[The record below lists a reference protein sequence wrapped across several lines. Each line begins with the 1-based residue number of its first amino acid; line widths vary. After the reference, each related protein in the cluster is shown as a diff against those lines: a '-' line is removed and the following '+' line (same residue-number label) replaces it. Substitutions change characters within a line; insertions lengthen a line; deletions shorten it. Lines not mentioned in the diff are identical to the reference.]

1 MKTVA
6 YTRVSKIDQ
15 DLKNQRYEILEY
27 INRYNNIHTDHK
39 IPQIDEFIEIEVS
52 SRRNEKQRRIDELKN
67 ILESGDTLIV
77 TELSRL
83 GRSTIEVLTIIEH
96 LISRNIRIIAIK
108 QKIDTVENDMTSKIM
123 INMFCIMS
131 ELERD
136 LISLRTKEALAA
148 KKAQGIKLGLPKG
161 TVLRSKFDKCRTDII
176 AYLNLGL
183 NAAQIAEKLGLTSAL
198 QLRKYIAKHDLKKV
212 AKEVGIGYDIKLT
225 TNDNNITNISKP
237 RMNTHE
243 QHGSRVAQLI

>member
-67 ILESGDTLIV
+67 LLESGDTLIV

-148 KKAQGIKLGLPKG
+148 KKAQGVQIGWQKG
-161 TVLRSKFDKCRTDII
+161 RPRKSKFDNYRSDIM

-183 NAAQIAEKLGLTSAL
+183 SIPKIAEKLGFSAFN
-198 QLRKYIAKHDLKKV
+198 LRKYIVKHDLKKV
-212 AKEVGIGYDIKLT
+212 AKDVGIGYDIKLT
-225 TNDNNITNISKP
+225 TNDNITNITTP
-237 RMNTHE
+237 RMNDNE
-243 QHGSRVAQLI
+243 QHGSRLAEFI

>member
-1 MKTVA
+1 MKTIA

-15 DLKNQRYEILEY
+15 DLKNQRHEILEY
-27 INRYNNIHTDHK
+27 VNRYNNIHTDHK
-39 IPQIDEFIEIEVS
+39 IPQIDNFIEIEVS
-52 SRRNEKQRRIDELKN
+52 SRKNEKQRRIDELKKL
-67 ILESGDTLIV
+67 LESGDTLIV

-108 QKIDTVENDMTSKIM
+108 QKIDTLENDMTSKIM
-123 INMFCIMS
+123 INMFCMMA

-161 TVLRSKFDKCRTDII
+161 TILRSKFDKHRKEII
-176 AYLNLGL
+176 SYLNFGL
-183 NAAQIAEKLGLTSAL
+183 STPKIAEKLNLTSAL
-198 QLRKYIAKHDLKKV
+198 QLRKYITKHDLKKV
-212 AKEVGIGYDIKLT
+212 ARETNIGYDLKLKVNET
-225 TNDNNITNISKP
+225 IAP
-237 RMNTHE
+237 RMGSNE
-243 QHGSRVAQLI
+243 QHGSKLAEFI